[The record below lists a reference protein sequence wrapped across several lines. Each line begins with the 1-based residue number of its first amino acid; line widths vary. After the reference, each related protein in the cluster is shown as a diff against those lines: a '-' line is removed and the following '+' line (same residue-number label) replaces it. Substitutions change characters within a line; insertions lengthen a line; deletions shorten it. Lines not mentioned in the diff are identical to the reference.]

1 MSDTQAHP
9 TRKDR
14 GAVVPPDI
22 FDPDVN
28 ALRFLAVDAVN
39 LANSGHPGT
48 PLDIAPVITRLFTR
62 HLRHDPADPGWW
74 DRDRFV
80 LSGGHASMVLYGALY
95 LAGYDVTM
103 DDLKAFRQLGARTA
117 GHPERGLLPGVEVTT
132 GPLGQGVANAV
143 GMAIAEA
150 MLAAEFNTPE
160 HTVIDHRTYVTCGDG
175 DLMEGIASEASS
187 LAGHLGLGKL
197 TLLYDDNRVSLD
209 GPTSLAFSEEVATRY
224 LAYGWHVVRLLEV
237 DDFAEIDRALAEAEA
252 ETERPTIIIMHT
264 HIGIGTPIHDSNRAH
279 GAPVGP
285 EYAGVARGLLE
296 WPYEPFEIPD
306 SVLTSWRS
314 QVQARAETHAAWR
327 EVWERYRVDEPALAA
342 ELERRMRGE
351 LPEKAEA
358 VQLRFAPG
366 ERISTRVAG
375 GRVLNALSEAVPELA
390 GGAADVESSTET
402 HLKGQGSVHRGHFD
416 GRNLY
421 FGVREHA
428 MGAITNG
435 IAAHGGIRPYASTF
449 FCFSDYLRP
458 SLRLS
463 AIMELPTLWV
473 FTHDSIWLGE
483 DGTTHQPV
491 EHLASLRAMP
501 GLEVIRPA
509 DANETALA
517 WEHALRRQAP
527 TALVLSRQALPVLDP
542 AKVDLAGARL
552 VEGNDLTIVA
562 SGSEVEV
569 ALGAAEVLSAAGI
582 GAAVVSLPSFERFA
596 ARDAAERAELVPTD
610 RPVVV
615 VEAGVRLGWA
625 ELLGRVDGFVGVE
638 GYGASGKGPDVARH
652 FGLTPEHVAEVAQRL
667 VQAKA

>member
-1 MSDTQAHP
+1 MSDTEAHP
-9 TRKDR
+9 TRQDR

-62 HLRHDPADPGWW
+62 HLRHDPADPTWW

-95 LAGYDVTM
+95 LSGYDVTM
-103 DDLKAFRQLGARTA
+103 EDLKSFRQLGARTA

-143 GMAIAEA
+143 GMAIAER

-160 HTVIDHRTYVTCGDG
+160 HTVVDHRTYVTCGDG
-175 DLMEGIASEASS
+175 DLMEGISSEASS

-209 GPTSLAFSEEVATRY
+209 GPASLAFSEEVATRY

-237 DDFAEIDRALAEAEA
+237 DDFAEIDRALAEAET
-252 ETERPTIIIMHT
+252 ETERPTIVIMHT

-306 SVLTSWRS
+306 AVLDSWRS
-314 QVQARAETHAAWR
+314 KVRARAETHEAWKR
-327 EVWERYRVDEPALAA
+327 AWASYQSDEPALAA

-351 LPEKAEA
+351 LPEKADA
-358 VQLRFAPG
+358 VQVRFTPG

-375 GRVLNALSEAVPELA
+375 GQVLNALAEVVPELA

-402 HLKGQGSVHRGHFD
+402 HLKGASNIRRGHFE

-435 IAAHGGIRPYASTF
+435 IAAHGGIRPYAATF

-458 SLRLS
+458 ALRLS
-463 AIMELPTLWV
+463 AIMELPTAWV

-501 GLEVIRPA
+501 GVEVIRPA

-517 WEHALRRQAP
+517 WQWALRRQAP

-542 AKVDLAGARL
+542 DRLDLAGARL
-552 VEGNDLTIVA
+552 VEGDALTIVA

-569 ALGAAEVLSAAGI
+569 AL
-582 GAAVVSLPSFERFA
+582 
-596 ARDAAERAELVPTD
+596 
-610 RPVVV
+610 
-615 VEAGVRLGWA
+615 
-625 ELLGRVDGFVGVE
+625 
-638 GYGASGKGPDVARH
+638 
-652 FGLTPEHVAEVAQRL
+652 
-667 VQAKA
+667 

>member
-1 MSDTQAHP
+1 MSDTEAHP
-9 TRKDR
+9 TRQDR

-62 HLRHDPADPGWW
+62 HLRHDPADPTWW

-95 LAGYDVTM
+95 LSGYDVTM
-103 DDLKAFRQLGARTA
+103 EDLKSFRQLGARTA

-143 GMAIAEA
+143 GMAIAER

-160 HTVIDHRTYVTCGDG
+160 HTVVDHRTYVTCGDG
-175 DLMEGIASEASS
+175 DLMEGISSEASS

-209 GPTSLAFSEEVATRY
+209 GPASLAFSEEVATRY

-237 DDFAEIDRALAEAEA
+237 DDFAEIDRALAEAET
-252 ETERPTIIIMHT
+252 ETERPTIVIMHT

-306 SVLTSWRS
+306 AVLDSWRS
-314 QVQARAETHAAWR
+314 KVRARAETHEAWKR
-327 EVWERYRVDEPALAA
+327 AWASYQSDEPALAA

-351 LPEKAEA
+351 LPEKADA
-358 VQLRFAPG
+358 VQVRFTPG

-375 GRVLNALSEAVPELA
+375 GQVLNALAEVVPELA

-402 HLKGQGSVHRGHFD
+402 HLKGASNIRRGHFE

-435 IAAHGGIRPYASTF
+435 IAAHGGIRPYAATF

-458 SLRLS
+458 ALRLS
-463 AIMELPTLWV
+463 AIMELPTAWV

-501 GLEVIRPA
+501 GVEVIRPA

-517 WEHALRRQAP
+517 WQWALRRQAP

-542 AKVDLAGARL
+542 DRLDLAGARL
-552 VEGNDLTIVA
+552 VEGDALTIVA

-569 ALGAAEVLSAAGI
+569 ALGAAELLRAEGVA
-582 GAAVVSLPSFERFA
+582 AAVKGKVC
-596 ARDAAERAELVPTD
+596 
-610 RPVVV
+610 
-615 VEAGVRLGWA
+615 
-625 ELLGRVDGFVGVE
+625 E
-638 GYGASGKGPDVARH
+638 GA
-652 FGLTPEHVAEVAQRL
+652 
-667 VQAKA
+667 